1 MYRRSSVL
9 LRGAFWAALF
19 ASARCAPSQI
29 LQMAELNTRQ
39 IEALDKQKTV
49 VLIPGG
55 ILEEHGP
62 YLPSFTD
69 GYVTQAYTDSLARA
83 IVALPGWTV
92 VVLPQIPLGSDPA
105 NTIGELTVFPGS
117 YPVRTTTVRAIFM
130 DLANALGAQGFRWV
144 FLIHNHAA
152 PTNHRALDDASDYF
166 HDSYGGTMVNL
177 FGLLPVA
184 ECCGVEEKF
193 LPPAALTE
201 EGVTVHSGADETSLL
216 YFLRPDLLAPDFRQA
231 VSWTSHSIP
240 ELVKNARTKGWPGY
254 FGAPRFSDAS
264 FGAQIFAKKSAKA
277 NDTAIAILN
286 GADPTKIPRYADTML
301 PLVLR
306 FESKMLAEEQKMA
319 EREENWLKSHGRN

>member
-1 MYRRSSVL
+1 MYRGSSAL
-9 LRGAFWAALF
+9 WRGAFVVVLF
-19 ASARCAPSQI
+19 AFACFAPCQI

-39 IEALDKQKTV
+39 VETLDKSKTV

-69 GYVTQAYTDSLARA
+69 GYVTQAYTESLARA
-83 IVALPGWTV
+83 IVARPGWTV

-117 YPVRTTTVRAIFM
+117 YPVRTTTMRAVFM
-130 DLANALGAQGFRWV
+130 DLADALGAQGFHWI

-152 PTNHRALDDASDYF
+152 PSNHKALDDASDYF
-166 HDSYGGTMVNL
+166 HDTYSGIMVNL
-177 FGLLPVA
+177 FGLMPVA

-193 LPPAALTE
+193 LSSAALTE

-216 YFLRPDLLAPDFRQA
+216 YFLRPDLLASDYRQA

-240 ELVKNARTKGWPGY
+240 ELVQNARTKGWPGY
-254 FGAPRFSDAS
+254 FGAPRFADAS
-264 FGAQIFAKKSAKA
+264 FGAQIFARKSAKA
-277 NDTAIAILN
+277 NDTALAILD
-286 GADPTKIPRYADTML
+286 GTDPTKIPRYADVML
-301 PLVLR
+301 PLVSR
-306 FESKMLAEEQKMA
+306 FGSKTLAEEGRLE
-319 EREENWLKSHGRN
+319 EREEKWLKSHGRE

>member
-1 MYRRSSVL
+1 MHQKSIIL
-9 LRGAFWAALF
+9 WAALV
-19 ASARCAPSQI
+19 AAILSTSTRVALSQI

-39 IEALDKQKTV
+39 IDALDKQKTV

-83 IVALPGWTV
+83 IAARQGWAV

-105 NTIGELTVFPGS
+105 NTIGELPVFSGS
-117 YPVRTTTVRAIFM
+117 YAVRTGTIRSVFM
-130 DLANALGAQGFRWV
+130 DLASALGGQGFRWIFV
-144 FLIHNHAA
+144 VHNHAA

-166 HDSYGGTMVNL
+166 HDTYGGTMVNL
-177 FGLLPVA
+177 FGLMPVA
-184 ECCGVEEKF
+184 ECCGVEQKF
-193 LPPAALTE
+193 LSPAALAE

-216 YFLRPDLLAPDFRQA
+216 YFLRPDLLATDYRQA

-240 ELVKNARTKGWPGY
+240 ALVQNARSKGWPGY
-254 FGAPRFSDAS
+254 FGAPRFADVSL
-264 FGAQIFAKKSAKA
+264 GAQIFNQKSAKA
-277 NDTAIAILN
+277 NATALAILD
-286 GADPTKIPRYADTML
+286 GADPHRIPRYADAML

-306 FESKMLAEEQKMA
+306 FESKMLAEEEAMA
-319 EREENWLKSHGRN
+319 ERENEWLKAHGRK